1 MSSLGLPY
9 PQLGGEYATLW
20 ISTYCDIKTQVN
32 GPIVIWWCLH
42 NKLVISI
49 HISQWAT
56 VLFFTKCLITR
67 YKPGKWLKVGG
78 DLRNF
83 FNGWH
88 QSFFYTFSQFDNHN
102 FMCVDVCDNTTGHQG
117 GEGWEG
123 FALSNFLIECQFEDI
138 RLAAIFRQSSVAL
151 AGRRGEH
158 VVFLFDL
165 LKAGLHIQRW

>member
-56 VLFFTKCLITR
+56 VLFSQNVKLHAISR
-67 YKPGKWLKVGG
+67 ENGLKKGG

-83 FNGWH
+83 FNAANHCG
-88 QSFFYTFSQFDNHN
+88 YT
-102 FMCVDVCDNTTGHQG
+102 
-117 GEGWEG
+117 
-123 FALSNFLIECQFEDI
+123 
-138 RLAAIFRQSSVAL
+138 
-151 AGRRGEH
+151 
-158 VVFLFDL
+158 
-165 LKAGLHIQRW
+165 